1 MTTLA
6 EETRPDWLAEALAN
20 LDDVLLDHAHCEK
33 KAAGG
38 AMRLLFSYPQVRA
51 LQEPLAALAREEL
64 LHFQQV
70 LKLME
75 ARGIPFERQRP
86 SRYAGRLHGLVRAA
100 EPERLVDLLLVCA
113 LIEARS
119 CERLQLLSGAPVEAE
134 LASFYKALVIA
145 EERHHQLY
153 IDLARGVGEPEAVD
167 ARLEE
172 LARREAEI
180 LLEPS
185 PDVRLHT

>member
-1 MTTLA
+1 MLKLA
-6 EETRPDWLAEALAN
+6 EETRPDWLAEALAD
-20 LDDVLLDHAHCEK
+20 LDEVLLDHAHCEK

-38 AMRLLFSYPQVRA
+38 ALRLLFSYPQVRA

-70 LKLME
+70 LKLMD

-86 SRYAGRLHGLVRAA
+86 SRYAGKLHSSVRAK

-119 CERLQLLSGAPVEAE
+119 CERLRLLSEAPVEAD
-134 LASFYKALVIA
+134 LASFYRALYVA
-145 EERHHQLY
+145 EARHQEVY
-153 IDLARGVGEPEAVD
+153 VELARGIADPADVD

-172 LARREAEI
+172 LAKHEAAVLRESA
-180 LLEPS
+180 
-185 PDVRLHT
+185 PDTRLHS